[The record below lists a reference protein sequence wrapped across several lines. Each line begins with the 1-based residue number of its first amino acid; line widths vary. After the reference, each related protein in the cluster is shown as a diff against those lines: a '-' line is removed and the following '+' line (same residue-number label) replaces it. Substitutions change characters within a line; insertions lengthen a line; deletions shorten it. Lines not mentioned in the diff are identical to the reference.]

1 MRLPKQFKHWCSR
14 AGLRQRHKGRHAS
27 DWHYL
32 KGHGR
37 EWRINCH
44 GMLQC
49 GDKYEDFNRWALCNI
64 READLPTCLN
74 DFINTVNQLVKAHE
88 GETK

>member
-1 MRLPKQFKHWCSR
+1 
-14 AGLRQRHKGRHAS
+14 
-27 DWHYL
+27 
-32 KGHGR
+32 
-37 EWRINCH
+37 
-44 GMLQC
+44 MLQC

-88 GETK
+88 GEPK